1 MRYGWKRTGMYVNN
15 RSWSSGTRLETERK
29 SCVASSG
36 ERMAAHHDPKST
48 RELPSSLLA
57 GAFRTARHSE
67 PHRRTQCISDVWIT
81 LRGTENRKVKVLK
94 IRKGNSYRYQT
105 IFIRIRSKIKEENK
119 KRRRVY

>member
-36 ERMAAHHDPKST
+36 ERMAAHHDPKSAG
-48 RELPSSLLA
+48 ELPSCLLA

-81 LRGTENRKVKVLK
+81 LRGVENRKVTVLK
-94 IRKGNSYRYQT
+94 IKGNSYSYQI
-105 IFIRIRSKIKEENK
+105 IFIRERSKKKEENK
-119 KRRRVY
+119 KRRRV

>member
-36 ERMAAHHDPKST
+36 ERMAAHHDPKSAG
-48 RELPSSLLA
+48 ELPSSLLA

-81 LRGTENRKVKVLK
+81 LRGVENRKVTVLK
-94 IRKGNSYRYQT
+94 IRKGNSYSYQI
-105 IFIRIRSKIKEENK
+105 IFIRVRSKKKKENK
-119 KRRRVY
+119 KRRRV